1 MKIGNKVEKNVT
13 RKKVIESINN
23 LLGIQLENYIVKKK
37 KKTRNFIFIDI
48 TDLDEN
54 IINEIKRIG
63 NQYKLYTTELNGKNE
78 LALKY
83 KN

>member
-54 IINEIKRIG
+54 IINEIMEVINHYESK
-63 NQYKLYTTELNGKNE
+63 
-78 LALKY
+78 
-83 KN
+83 